1 MSDTG
6 VLVAN
11 LGTPDA
17 PTPAAVRRF
26 LAEFL
31 WDRRVVDL
39 PRLPWWLILNGI
51 VLPLR
56 PRRSARAYREIWT
69 DAGSPLMIGT
79 QAVVTA
85 LERRLAALIAPAPGI
100 AMGMTYGNPS
110 IPAALEP
117 LRATGIRRLIVLPL
131 YPQYSRTTT
140 ASVMDRVRAAITR
153 WPAPPE
159 LSVIE
164 DYHAEPD
171 HIAAIAGSIAARG
184 TRISAEQHLLFSFH
198 GIPRRYADAGD
209 PYGAQCQA
217 TARRVAEHLAL
228 PTGQWSVAFQSRV
241 GGARWLEPYTEERL
255 AALARDGVRDLS
267 VVCPGFAVD
276 CLETLEEIS
285 IRGRATFLAAGGHRF
300 DYIPAL
306 NDDPEQVDCF
316 ARLVAARVNAG
327 RRQ

>member
-1 MSDTG
+1 MSETG

-39 PRLPWWLILNGI
+39 PRLPWWLILNGF

-69 DAGSPLMIGT
+69 DAGSPLMTGT

-85 LERRLAALIAPAPGI
+85 LGRRLQALVSPVPAI

-110 IPAALEP
+110 IAAALEP
-117 LRATGIRRLIVLPL
+117 LRAAGTRHLVVLPL

-140 ASVMDRVRAAITR
+140 ASVMDRVQAAIAR
-153 WPAPPE
+153 WPTPPE

-171 HIAAIAGSIAARG
+171 HIAAIAGSVAARG
-184 TRISAEQHLLFSFH
+184 KWISAEQHLLFSFH
-198 GIPRRYADAGD
+198 GIPRRNADAGD
-209 PYGAQCQA
+209 PYGAQCEA
-217 TARRVAEHLAL
+217 TARLVADRLAL
-228 PTGQWSVAFQSRV
+228 SPAQWSIAFQSRV

-255 AALARDGVRDLS
+255 AALGRAGVRKLS
-267 VVCPGFAVD
+267 VICPGFSVD
-276 CLETLEEIS
+276 CLETLEEIA
-285 IRGRATFLAAGGHRF
+285 IRGRATFIDAGGHHF

-306 NDDPEQVDCF
+306 NDDPAQIDCF
-316 ARLVAARVNAG
+316 ARLIAARVKAG
-327 RRQ
+327 RRP

>member
-1 MSDTG
+1 MSDAG

-39 PRLPWWLILNGI
+39 PRLLWWLILNGI

-56 PRRSARAYREIWT
+56 PRRSARAYRKIWT

-85 LERRLAALIAPAPGI
+85 LERRLAAFVSPVPAI
-100 AMGMTYGNPS
+100 AMGMTYGNPP
-110 IPAALEP
+110 IAAALEP
-117 LRATGIRRLIVLPL
+117 LRAAGIRRLVVLPL

-140 ASVMDRVRAAITR
+140 ASVMDRVQAAIAR

-184 TRISAEQHLLFSFH
+184 TRTSAEQHLLFSFH
-198 GIPRRYADAGD
+198 GIPRRNADAGD

-217 TARRVAEHLAL
+217 TARLVADRLAL
-228 PTGQWSVAFQSRV
+228 PPGHWSIAFQSRV

-255 AALARDGVRDLS
+255 AALGRDGVRELS
-267 VVCPGFAVD
+267 VICPGFAVD
-276 CLETLEEIS
+276 CLETLEEIA

-300 DYIPAL
+300 DYIRAL
-306 NDDPEQVDCF
+306 NDDPAQIDCF
-316 ARLVAARVNAG
+316 ARLVAARVEAG
-327 RRQ
+327 RMQ

>member
-1 MSDTG
+1 MSDAG

-56 PRRSARAYREIWT
+56 PRRSARAYRKIWT

-85 LERRLAALIAPAPGI
+85 LERRLAAFISPVPAI

-110 IPAALEP
+110 IAAALEP
-117 LRATGIRRLIVLPL
+117 LRAAGIRRLVVLPL

-140 ASVMDRVRAAITR
+140 ASVMDRVQAAIVR

-171 HIAAIAGSIAARG
+171 YIAAIAGSIAARG
-184 TRISAEQHLLFSFH
+184 TRTSAEQHLLFSFH
-198 GIPRRYADAGD
+198 GIPRRNADAGD

-217 TARRVAEHLAL
+217 TARLVADRLAL
-228 PTGQWSVAFQSRV
+228 PPGQWSIAFQSRV
-241 GGARWLEPYTEERL
+241 GGARWLDPYTEERL
-255 AALARDGVRDLS
+255 AALGRDGVRELS
-267 VVCPGFAVD
+267 AICPGFAVD
-276 CLETLEEIS
+276 CLETLEEIA

-300 DYIPAL
+300 DYIRAL
-306 NDDPEQVDCF
+306 NDDPAQIDCF
-316 ARLVAARVNAG
+316 ARLVAARVEAG
-327 RRQ
+327 RMQ